1 MSRRSSLSEATE
13 AVPFPNLTASFE
25 VGIAGSKIGIFA
37 PSYAVSSGAIER
49 GISALTDAGFT
60 VDCPDDLISPPIVGC
75 PWANSKEERAR
86 RIINM
91 LNDPEIEAIWA
102 ADGGESAVDVV
113 NLLAR
118 YNKEPELI
126 KKQIEASY
134 IARFKEEVPADFF
147 TPRCDSFDYS
157 KGALPKRGIPCI
169 GFSDVSGI
177 NNFLGQNGIVSPY
190 YADVLD
196 SRGRGKVLQHLT
208 GDKTVSKY
216 EGLKLLSAE
225 DFVANVMLP
234 IFQYTKEPLQ
244 VYATVDGWLGL
255 SCGTDFQFSLT
266 SPTILAI
273 ESIESTNMVGHTLQQ
288 ALEAGALANVKAIV
302 IGRTKDG
309 QVGSDLE
316 KYPALKEF
324 IEKSGIPVLT
334 TNGDLRTGKDTFGH
348 GSGGIS
354 EPFANFAKSSLARQ
368 EDGNY
373 VLQIDGKRSLESLTS
388 SYESQPSLR
397 SSPKES
403 VELFLPRKTVAEDI
417 SIDPESMQLIGESA
431 EAGADLS
438 GAEIISAN
446 FKEFYC
452 ASGTAKQTSA
462 AGKVLLVS
470 ADQNTD
476 FLHQAL
482 VGNHLSGVS
491 KDAKAII
498 VATPPYQEK
507 PMLEMLQAFTDPS
520 CKYEK
525 GEATEGCET
534 WNLRIPKPPFDGKLK
549 HDLDKINDGSIRYD
563 ATTSGEFVDV
573 KITILDKEKIINRHQ
588 NIEQE
593 KTDIFKKMFADAQ
606 KSYFPETPL
615 YFVEDKKLVRTFES
629 GIQVGKLLLE
639 KSQEKPA
646 TEQVTWVKRMGGE
659 REVKGYEKP
668 TISSALKEK
677 DGGEGKALRLA
688 SGRKSQGTFVRALEK
703 KMVEDQATR
712 PSR

>member
-1 MSRRSSLSEATE
+1 MSRSEA
-13 AVPFPNLTASFE
+13 AAFSNLT
-25 VGIAGSKIGIFA
+25 AGSKIGIFA
-37 PSYAVSSGAIER
+37 PSCAVSSGAITR
-49 GISALTDAGFT
+49 GISALKESGFEF
-60 VDCPDDLISPPIVGC
+60 DCPGDLISPPIVGC

-91 LNDPEIEAIWA
+91 LNNPQIEAIWA
-102 ADGGESAVDVV
+102 VDGGESAVDVV
-113 NLLAR
+113 NLLAQ
-118 YNKEPELI
+118 YNKDIEEPFLI
-126 KKQIEASY
+126 KKQIEDSY
-134 IARFKEEVPADFF
+134 RARFGEVPADFF
-147 TPRCDSFDYS
+147 TPRCNSFDYS

-190 YADVLD
+190 YADVLT
-196 SRGRGKVLQHLT
+196 SSGARKVLQHLT
-208 GDKTVSKY
+208 GKVPQHSTAGEEVSSEVSLEVSSKY
-216 EGLKLLSAE
+216 EGLKLLFVASEDKPVAQ
-225 DFVANVMLP
+225 DFVA
-234 IFQYTKEPLQ
+234 KEPLQ
-244 VYATVDGWLGL
+244 IYATVDGWLGL

-288 ALEAGALANVKAIV
+288 ALEARALENVKAIV

-316 KYPALKEF
+316 SYPALKKF
-324 IEKSGIPVLT
+324 IEKSGIPVFT
-334 TNGDLRTGKDTFGH
+334 TNGDLTTGKDTFGH

-354 EPFANFAKSSLARQ
+354 EPFANSAKSSLTKQ
-368 EDGNY
+368 DDGSY
-373 VLQIDGKRSLESLTS
+373 ALQIDGRRSLASLTS
-388 SYESQPSLR
+388 SYESQSLSR
-397 SSPKES
+397 SSPKE
-403 VELFLPRKTVAEDI
+403 LFEPRKTVAENI
-417 SIDPESMQLIGESA
+417 SIDPETLQPLGKA
-431 EAGADLS
+431 ADVRVDLS

-452 ASGTAKQTSA
+452 ASGTAKQTKA

-470 ADQNTD
+470 ASADENTD

-507 PMLEMLQAFTDPS
+507 PMLEMLQAFTDHS

-525 GEATEGCET
+525 GEVVDGCET
-534 WNLRIPKPPFDGKLK
+534 WNLCIPKPPFDNNLK
-549 HDLDKINDGSIRYD
+549 HDLDEINDGSIKYD
-563 ATTSGEFVDV
+563 ATTDGEVVDI
-573 KITILDKEKIINRHQ
+573 KITILDREKIINRHR
-588 NIEQE
+588 NIGQE
-593 KTDIFKKMFADAQ
+593 KTDIFKEMLADAQ

-615 YFVEDKKLVRTFES
+615 YFVEDEKLVRTFES
-629 GIQVGKLLLE
+629 GMQVGTLLLE

-646 TEQVTWVKRMGGE
+646 ADEVTWVEKVQSE
-659 REVKGYEKP
+659 RKTKGYEKP

-677 DGGEGKALRLA
+677 DGGEEKALKLA
-688 SGRKSQGTFVRALEK
+688 RDKKSQGAFVEALEK
-703 KMVEDQATR
+703 KMTEGL
-712 PSR
+712 SR

>member
-1 MSRRSSLSEATE
+1 MSRRPYLVEAKAE
-13 AVPFPNLTASFE
+13 APAFPNLTASFE
-25 VGIAGSKIGIFA
+25 KGIPGSKIGIFA
-37 PSYAVSSGAIER
+37 PSHAVGSDAITL
-49 GISALTDAGFT
+49 GISALEKAGFS
-60 VDCPDDLISPPIVGC
+60 VDCPDYLDLISPPIVGC
-75 PWANSKEERAR
+75 LWANSKEERAR

-102 ADGGESAVDVV
+102 ADGGESAIDVV
-113 NLLAR
+113 NLLAQ
-118 YNKEPELI
+118 YNKNPDSI
-126 KKQIEASY
+126 KTQIEDSY
-134 IARFKEEVPADFF
+134 RARFGEVPADFF

-190 YADVLD
+190 YANVFT
-196 SRGRGKVLQHLT
+196 SSGREKVIQHLT
-208 GDKTVSKY
+208 GDKKVSKY
-216 EGLKLLSAE
+216 EGLKLLSAK
-225 DFVANVMLP
+225 DFVA
-234 IFQYTKEPLQ
+234 KEDEPLQ

-288 ALEAGALANVKAIV
+288 ALEAGALENVRAIV

-309 QVGSDLE
+309 QVDLE
-316 KYPALKEF
+316 KECPALKEF
-324 IEKSGIPVLT
+324 IKKSGIPVFAT
-334 TNGDLRTGKDTFGH
+334 DEDLKKGKNSFGH
-348 GSGGIS
+348 GIGGIS
-354 EPFANFAKSSLARQ
+354 EPFANFAKSSLTRQ
-368 EDGNY
+368 DDGSY
-373 VLQIDGKRSLESLTS
+373 VLQIDGKRSLESLNS
-388 SYESQPSLR
+388 SYKSQSSSR
-397 SSPKES
+397 SSRGES
-403 VELFLPRKTVAEDI
+403 DKLFEPRKTVDEAI
-417 SIDPESMQLIGESA
+417 SIDPETLQPLGEA
-431 EAGADLS
+431 AGVGVDLS
-438 GAEIISAN
+438 GAKIISAN

-452 ASGTAKQTSA
+452 ASGTAKQTKA

-470 ADQNTD
+470 ADKNTD

-507 PMLEMLQAFTDPS
+507 TTLEILQAFTSPG

-525 GEATEGCET
+525 GETVDGCET
-534 WNLRIPKPPFDGKLK
+534 WNLRFPKPPFDTNLK
-549 HDLDKINDGSIRYD
+549 PDLDKINDGSIKYE
-563 ATTSGEFVDV
+563 ATTFSDLAGDFVDI
-573 KITILDKEKIINRHQ
+573 KITILDKEKLINRHR
-588 NIEQE
+588 
-593 KTDIFKKMFADAQ
+593 KTDIFKEMLADAQ

-615 YFVEDKKLVRTFES
+615 YFVEDEKLVRTFES
-629 GIQVGKLLLE
+629 GIQVGTLLLE

-646 TEQVTWVKRMGGE
+646 AEQVTWVEKVQSE
-659 REVKGYEKP
+659 RKAKGYEKP

-677 DGGEGKALRLA
+677 DGGEEKALHLA
-688 SGRKSQGTFVRALEK
+688 SGRRSQETFAEALEK
-703 KMVEDQATR
+703 KMAEDQVKR